1 MGDRE
6 KTNQDQKIK
15 EILRI
20 THRTEEIKSQEDQVV
35 RWCNTG
41 FPGCF
46 PGLPPSPADIGHFQ
60 NLMLGKADLV
70 GVFGVCV
77 VRVDRLGVVWIFGR
91 LWDLSRHIIG
101 LHSSQIVCR
110 RVTEPGCGG
119 VLWASRTAR
128 VSGHG
133 GWCFEAV
140 ELGRGIHLG
149 HFAGRGLGTI
159 AVSIRHILPLA
170 VPVWPRLLLVESEG
184 IDESTV
190 RGLRARSEIEDPHN
204 LFIR

>member
-1 MGDRE
+1 MPAPYKQNKGANKEQRQANQKKIKKEANPKQKPSGHDIILQNQNHTKRSYRKGIKSKSPLLLWATE
-6 KTNQDQKIK
+6 KKPTKTKKKKK

-119 VLWASRTAR
+119 VL
-128 VSGHG
+128 
-133 GWCFEAV
+133 
-140 ELGRGIHLG
+140 
-149 HFAGRGLGTI
+149 
-159 AVSIRHILPLA
+159 
-170 VPVWPRLLLVESEG
+170 
-184 IDESTV
+184 
-190 RGLRARSEIEDPHN
+190 
-204 LFIR
+204 